1 MMDNDRIVD
10 FLRRAATE
18 VFSTMVGIEM
28 EVGPWRTETEAP
40 TVGDGVL
47 AVVGLGGAYTGAGWF
62 ICSAAFA
69 RQICSR
75 MLMTESTSVDEEVLD
90 AVGEFT
96 NMVIGNFKTMVEERV
111 GALGLSIPTVVYGRN
126 FTPRSVGRSDWIV
139 QPFRFEGESVQIRV
153 CLAPSRDPSPA
164 RPGFAHPAAVIA

>member
-1 MMDNDRIVD
+1 MIDNDHIVD
-10 FLRRAATE
+10 FLRRSATD
-18 VFSTMVGIEM
+18 VLSTMVGIEM
-28 EVGPWRTETEAP
+28 EVRPWRLETEAP

-69 RQICSR
+69 REICSR
-75 MLMTESTSVDEEVLD
+75 MLMTEATSVDEEVLD

-111 GALGLSIPTVVYGRN
+111 GALGLSIPTVIYGRN
-126 FTPRSVGRSDWIV
+126 FTSRSVGQGDWIV
-139 QPFRFEGESVQIRV
+139 QPFGFEAETMEIRV
-153 CLAPSRDPSPA
+153 CLSPSREPSVA
-164 RPGFAHPAAVIA
+164 RPGFAHPAALTV